1 MKRSIEQE
9 KEESNNHELVDSS
22 MLSKKSKKIQKES
35 QQTPKS
41 TLPIDPKSKRKPWQ
55 AHEDAQ
61 VVELVDKYGAR
72 WARIASFLPGRTGK
86 QVRDRYTNKLRPS
99 INKDEWTKEEEKIFN
114 LLYKQMGNKWSKI
127 ASFLPGRTEG
137 QVKNRFYA
145 QFRKKV
151 PNKEGTSSPRG
162 TILSNQTGDAIEIEE
177 MPRLIDVDDP
187 THVISYNCNSPD
199 RLFRTPETLDSSG
212 QTSAVKKSANK
223 FSEPKIERK
232 PSQESQPSSKPDVC
246 CTCSNKSSNG
256 PCLNNLEILN
266 HYQSLSKRINSI
278 ENLLVNILRDM
289 KSFKDQQ
296 Q

>member
-1 MKRSIEQE
+1 MKRSIDQE
-9 KEESNNHELVDSS
+9 KEESNHDEVIDSS
-22 MLSKKSKKIQKES
+22 MLSKKSKKIHKES

-72 WARIASFLPGRTGK
+72 WAKIASFLPGRTGK

-127 ASFLPGRTEG
+127 ASHLPGRTEG

-151 PNKEGTSSPRG
+151 PETSSPRG
-162 TILSNQTGDAIEIEE
+162 TILSNQTGDAIEIEA
-177 MPRLIDVDDP
+177 RLIDADDP

-199 RLFRTPETLDSSG
+199 HNKSCYNQLFQTPETVNSSG
-212 QTSAVKKSANK
+212 GKTFSVKKV
-223 FSEPKIERK
+223 ERR
-232 PSQESQPSSKPDVC
+232 PSQESQPSSKPEKDVC
-246 CTCSNKSSNG
+246 CTCHNG
-256 PCLNNLEILN
+256 GHCLNNLEILN
-266 HYQSLSKRINSI
+266 QYQTLSSRINSI
-278 ENLLVNILRDM
+278 ESLLVNILQDM
-289 KSFKDQQ
+289 KSFKNQQ
-296 Q
+296 